1 MNCARLLP
9 AALLL
14 AGSAAAAQPIV
25 AVFDIESRAASV
37 SSQTLA
43 ALTDLLAGQV
53 QLTFGSSTSLPYVR
67 QGRLVAIAVTSSKR
81 MSSVPNL
88 PTIAESGLPGYEV
101 LNWFGVT
108 SPAKM
113 PPAILAKLNAA
124 FARSLQYP
132 DAREKL
138 TGEGSELVGNSSAE
152 FTAFL
157 KSDLAKWAK
166 VVKEAGIKID

>member
-1 MNCARLLP
+1 MT
-9 AALLL
+9 
-14 AGSAAAAQPIV
+14 SAK
-25 AVFDIESRAASV
+25 RA
-37 SSQTLA
+37 
-43 ALTDLLAGQV
+43 
-53 QLTFGSSTSLPYVR
+53 TSLPE
-67 QGRLVAIAVTSSKR
+67 A
-81 MSSVPNL
+81 
-88 PTIAESGLPGYEV
+88 PTVAESGLPGYEG

-157 KSDLAKWAK
+157 KNDLAKWAK
-166 VVKEAGIKID
+166 VVKDAGIRID